1 MAWGSHLPDLP
12 PGLPRIV
19 DLRGVA
25 VPATGAPSAPVVVAW
40 RRGRVVLVSG
50 AAQITAARRSGRG
63 DVACTIRVPG
73 GAMYRCAALV

>member
-1 MAWGSHLPDLP
+1 MPDLP

-25 VPATGAPSAPVVVAW
+25 VPADDSSPVAPVVVAW
-40 RRGRVVLVSG
+40 RRGRVVVSG
-50 AAQITAARRSGRG
+50 AAQITAARRRGLG